1 MLVASGKVDITP
13 EKPMPMAGYA
23 LRKGKSEG
31 TLDQLYARA
40 LYLEEERPAVIISLD
55 LVRVDN
61 ELYNEI
67 SKEVSRILGL
77 PRKNVFVS
85 ATHTHSGPEVST
97 SFWNSVELDE
107 NEVKLVEE
115 YRAFLVEKIR
125 ALVEELQPKQGELYA
140 GSAEVRGVSSNRV
153 SEEGPLDR
161 ECVFLFSRGKA
172 IALNFAC
179 HPTVLPAENKKFS
192 GDLAGAIARLF
203 ESKFRIAM
211 FLNGAAGNV
220 STRFTRKA
228 QTPDE
233 VTRLARLFYEQ
244 VAPSLEGAHLV
255 SGAINVEWRNLKL
268 KLREFPPIET
278 IEKLEEE
285 AFKQWKNSLNAPLPV
300 RRIYES
306 NYLGVKILKRRLSLL
321 EGIGSIDFRIA
332 KMSIGRDIVA
342 LFVPAELFVEYQIAV
357 KRASAYRYTML
368 VGYSNGYWGYVPYG
382 KTGDSTYEMA
392 VSLVHPDEYDRILEA
407 LVELGRG

>member
-1 MLVASGKVDITP
+1 MLVASGKVEITP

-23 LRKGKSEG
+23 LRKGRSVG
-31 TLDQLYARA
+31 TLDPLYAKA

-61 ELYNEI
+61 ELYREI
-67 SKEVSRILGL
+67 ARKVSEILDLPKESVL
-77 PRKNVFVS
+77 VS

-97 SFWNSVELDE
+97 SFWNSVGLDE

-115 YRAFLVEKIR
+115 YRNFLVERIG
-125 ALVEELQPKQGELYA
+125 ALVESLQPKSGELYA

-153 SEEGPLDR
+153 SEDGPLDR
-161 ECVFLFSRGKA
+161 ECVFLFSEREA

-179 HPTVLPAENKKFS
+179 HPTVLPAENRKFS

-203 ESKFRIAM
+203 ESKFRTAM

-220 STRFTRKA
+220 STRFTRRA

-233 VTRLARLFYEQ
+233 VLRLARLFYEQ
-244 VAPSLEGAHLV
+244 VAPSFGRAHRV

-268 KLREFPPIET
+268 KLREFPPVET
-278 IEKLEEE
+278 VEKLERD
-285 AFKQWKNSLNAPLPV
+285 ALRRWKESVNAPLPV
-300 RRIYES
+300 RRMLES

-321 EGIGSIDFRIA
+321 ESIESIDFRIA
-332 KMSIGRDIVA
+332 KMSIGRDLVA

-357 KRASAYRYTML
+357 KEASTYRYTML

-382 KTGDSTYEMA
+382 ETGDSTYEMA
-392 VSLVHPDEYDRILEA
+392 VSLVHPDEYDRILET
-407 LVELGRG
+407 LVELVKK

>member
-1 MLVASGKVDITP
+1 MLVASGKVEIMP

-31 TLDQLYARA
+31 TLDPLYARA
-40 LYLEEERPAVIISLD
+40 LYLEEERPAVLISLD

-61 ELYNEI
+61 ELYHEI
-67 SKEVSRILGL
+67 SKEVSRVLGL

-85 ATHTHSGPEVST
+85 ATHIHSGPEVST
-97 SFWNSVELDE
+97 SFWNSVELDDDD
-107 NEVKLVEE
+107 VKLVSE
-115 YRAFLVEKIR
+115 YRAFLVERIG
-125 ALVEELQPKQGELYA
+125 ALVEELQPKPRELYA
-140 GSAEVRGVSSNRV
+140 GSTEVKGVSSNRV
-153 SEEGPLDR
+153 SEDGPLDR
-161 ECVFLFSRGKA
+161 ECVFLFSRGEA

-192 GDLAGAIARLF
+192 GDLAGAITNLF
-203 ESKFRIAM
+203 ESKFRTAM

-233 VTRLARLFYEQ
+233 VMRLARLFYEQ
-244 VAPSLEGAHLV
+244 VAPSLEKAHQV
-255 SGAINVEWRNLKL
+255 SGAVNVKWRNLKL

-278 IEKLEEE
+278 IERLEEE
-285 AFKQWKNSLNAPLPV
+285 AFKQWKSSLNAPLPV
-300 RRIYES
+300 RRMCES

-321 EGIGSIDFRIA
+321 EGIRSIDFRIA

-342 LFVPAELFVEYQIAV
+342 LFVPAELFVEYQIAA
-357 KRASAYRYTML
+357 KRASAYIHTIL

-392 VSLVHPDEYDRILEA
+392 VSLIHPDEYGRIRET
-407 LVELGRG
+407 LVELVRE